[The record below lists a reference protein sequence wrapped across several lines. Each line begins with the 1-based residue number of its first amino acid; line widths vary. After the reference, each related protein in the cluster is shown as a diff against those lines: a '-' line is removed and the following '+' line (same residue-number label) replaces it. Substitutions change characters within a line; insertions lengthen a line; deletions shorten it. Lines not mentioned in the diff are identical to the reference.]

1 MYEGCAGKTVRSL
14 ENACHTWVMCSRW
27 SAIKIH
33 VYLYLYFQFQVIS
46 LFINWCC
53 VQRWSSQSVTHAIH
67 SALTSLVTPMP
78 GFLLRNWRP
87 KSLWCRNR
95 WVGFDS
101 MSVCVAA
108 QSFVHGNNLYYQA
121 SPTVLP
127 VQLTTSGDP
136 LYVFNGVPDWLYE
149 GYWQ

>member
-1 MYEGCAGKTVRSL
+1 
-14 ENACHTWVMCSRW
+14 
-27 SAIKIH
+27 
-33 VYLYLYFQFQVIS
+33 
-46 LFINWCC
+46 
-53 VQRWSSQSVTHAIH
+53 
-67 SALTSLVTPMP
+67 
-78 GFLLRNWRP
+78 
-87 KSLWCRNR
+87 
-95 WVGFDS
+95 

-149 GYWQ
+149 GY